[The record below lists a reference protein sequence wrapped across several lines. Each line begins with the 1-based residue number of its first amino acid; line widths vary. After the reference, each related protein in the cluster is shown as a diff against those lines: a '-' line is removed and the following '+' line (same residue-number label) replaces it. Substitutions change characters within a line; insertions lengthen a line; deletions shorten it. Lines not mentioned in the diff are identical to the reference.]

1 MPRMVGMFMCALGFF
16 IYRILKNKDWKYY
29 SATIYV
35 RSGIVLFLFWLYYV
49 ARDPMLLVGNG
60 IVLIGLIPSIVVHF
74 GNKNNYES

>member
-1 MPRMVGMFMCALGFF
+1 MPRMVGMFMCALGFL

-49 ARDPMLLVGNG
+49 SRDPMLIVVNG

-74 GNKNNYES
+74 GNKE